1 MTGSSQRDLAR
12 ETARALICISFL
24 CVFLSAAS
32 LFAQQDA
39 PLPEL
44 PVLEAYYPLSSNAL
58 NQVGNG
64 ATNNGVVIGAVF
76 QDQALFLNG
85 DSCVNFGSS
94 FNATGSLSLCWW
106 MKPQIEDRLLR
117 IIGKLQVEEQK
128 RQYCLFLNNGNR
140 LFVFMSGDDS
150 ADRAFLKTTVIPV
163 APSNEWHN
171 FAATWDSTQGA
182 RGVSIYADGQ
192 PQILGDI
199 QSADIHSLSGSDVD
213 LTLGAYDIPPDP
225 ETLLTNSFCGSIS
238 QLVLF
243 RGVLSPSEVYDLY
256 EQGRFGS
263 LMAYLSTYLPDPS
276 TSLRTGAQPN
286 NEGQTV
292 TQNAAASQETTTASS
307 NQVSVLRRP
316 PSVLRPRFIYVDQ
329 ARGNDAC
336 SGRASL
342 ILGSDGPKK
351 TVKSGLSA
359 ATAGDTLVIKEGNYG
374 EDLNIA
380 GRNMSVRIEGKVNLS
395 GHKPAEITPLP
406 AIPASNVS
414 SNGMGQ

>member
-1 MTGSSQRDLAR
+1 
-12 ETARALICISFL
+12 
-24 CVFLSAAS
+24 
-32 LFAQQDA
+32 
-39 PLPEL
+39 
-44 PVLEAYYPLSSNAL
+44 
-58 NQVGNG
+58 
-64 ATNNGVVIGAVF
+64 
-76 QDQALFLNG
+76 
-85 DSCVNFGSS
+85 
-94 FNATGSLSLCWW
+94 
-106 MKPQIEDRLLR
+106 
-117 IIGKLQVEEQK
+117 
-128 RQYCLFLNNGNR
+128 
-140 LFVFMSGDDS
+140 
-150 ADRAFLKTTVIPV
+150 
-163 APSNEWHN
+163 
-171 FAATWDSTQGA
+171 
-182 RGVSIYADGQ
+182 
-192 PQILGDI
+192 
-199 QSADIHSLSGSDVD
+199 
-213 LTLGAYDIPPDP
+213 
-225 ETLLTNSFCGSIS
+225 
-238 QLVLF
+238 
-243 RGVLSPSEVYDLY
+243 VLSPDEVQDLS
-256 EQGRFGS
+256 EQGRLGN
-263 LMAYLSTYLPDPS
+263 LMTYLSTYLPDPS